1 MKENKQ
7 KRYAHLYESQSA
19 EERSPFVAQVVS
31 EEADN
36 LYQRDAKAIR
46 DICTKNN
53 LEDEE
58 ANQLLYQKLKGGKVF
73 STWVGDAF
81 LLALFDRT
89 SKNRNRRTIEKICK
103 KVAVSFLAMAV
114 VLLGAL
120 LYQQI
125 KEVKENAVLEYIRRE
140 REQLKKS
147 DENDKKTSD
156 KVAILDQYAILY
168 SMYPDVIG
176 WLKVDGTSIDYPVM
190 QDRTGRDYYLKH
202 NFEGKTDNRG
212 ALFVEADS
220 TLSPLDQNVVIFGH
234 NMNDRTQFGDL
245 DFYQEQDFFKKH
257 QTFEFDTIYETGL
270 YQIVAVVRTQVRKED
285 EYGFRYYWFHNYKNR
300 GEFQELLD
308 FIKENSLYDT
318 GEHLR
323 YGDTTIML
331 STCEYTVDNGRL
343 VVIAKRI

>member
-1 MKENKQ
+1 MEEKQQ
-7 KRYAHLYESQSA
+7 KRYAHLYEKQSVSQTDYG
-19 EERSPFVAQVVS
+19 ETGDFC
-31 EEADN
+31 
-36 LYQRDAKAIR
+36 QRDAKT
-46 DICTKNN
+46 ICEICAKNN

-58 ANQLLYQKLKGGKVF
+58 ANQQLYQKLKGGKVF

-81 LLALFDRT
+81 LLALSDRT
-89 SKNRNRRTIEKICK
+89 SRNRRRQIIEKVCK
-103 KVAVSFLAMAV
+103 RVAVSFLAMAV
-114 VLLGAL
+114 VLLAAL

-125 KEVKENAVLEYIRRE
+125 KEAKEDAVLAYIRQE
-140 REQLKKS
+140 REQLKKT
-147 DENDKKTSD
+147 DENDKKITD

-190 QDRTGRDYYLKH
+190 QDRTGKEYYLKH

-212 ALFVEADS
+212 ALFVAADS
-220 TLSPLDQNVVIFGH
+220 TLSPLDKNVVIFGH

-245 DFYQEQDFFKKH
+245 DFYLDPDFYQKH

-270 YQIVAVVRTQVRKED
+270 YQVVAVARTQVRKED
-285 EYGFRYYWFHNYKNR
+285 EYGFRYYWFHGYKNR

-318 GEHLR
+318 GEHLG

-331 STCEYTVDNGRL
+331 STCEYTVDDGRL